1 MRELFATILD
11 NAWVVSIMI
20 LVIVLI
26 RTFMKKMPK
35 FIYPLLWGLVA
46 VKLLL
51 PYDIH
56 SSFGMLP
63 SDKTIESVS
72 YTHLDVYKRQVIP
85 FLRKCSFT
93 SFSHSK
99 CPVSFIF
106 SRSSR
111 GPSFVSN
118 RMAPLAR
125 Y

>member
-63 SDKTIESVS
+63 SDKTIEYSG
-72 YTHLDVYKRQVIP
+72 KENAPVIVKMG
-85 FLRKCSFT
+85 LRI
-93 SFSHSK
+93 
-99 CPVSFIF
+99 VDE
-106 SRSSR
+106 R
-111 GPSFVSN
+111 VN
-118 RMAPLAR
+118 
-125 Y
+125 